1 MSKAALLALADRVQA
16 LTGPCRETDSA
27 VSIALFPDQHA
38 LVDLV
43 RGQMSSWWAMIN
55 CITRYTASL
64 DAAMTLV
71 PEWWSYQ
78 AWQGPSGRPHEWLL
92 RTIRDG
98 DKCYTE
104 VNSKAATPAIALTA
118 AALRAIAAQMPD
130 GG

>member
-1 MSKAALLALADRVQA
+1 MSKAAILALADRVQA

-64 DAAMTLV
+64 DAAISLYPELPDTV
-71 PEWWSYQ
+71 PSC
-78 AWQGPSGRPHEWLL
+78 PR
-92 RTIRDG
+92 
-98 DKCYTE
+98 
-104 VNSKAATPAIALTA
+104 KATA

-130 GG
+130 GD